1 MSIYHPSLY
10 ANLLI
15 FFQEITLSTQ
25 SQETERIFPFLITM
39 LSINKATLKYEN
51 FIIMGDFNIDINSS
65 GVEKNK
71 LEEFCNL
78 LGLAKLIHGNTCC
91 TKNHAKTTETTLVII
106 VRVFQVFFIS
116 YYIRL
121 KPKVVSEL

>member
-1 MSIYHPSLY
+1 
-10 ANLLI
+10 
-15 FFQEITLSTQ
+15 
-25 SQETERIFPFLITM
+25 
-39 LSINKATLKYEN
+39 
-51 FIIMGDFNIDINSS
+51 MGDFNIDINSS

-78 LGLAKLIHGNTCC
+78 FGLAKLIHGNTCC
-91 TKNHAKTTETTLVII
+91 TKNHASTTKTTLVII

-121 KPKVVSEL
+121 KPKVVNYRNYKNNNQSTFLKETESADFSADSNDPNKRYSHLTETFLKVVNKYAPSKSICK